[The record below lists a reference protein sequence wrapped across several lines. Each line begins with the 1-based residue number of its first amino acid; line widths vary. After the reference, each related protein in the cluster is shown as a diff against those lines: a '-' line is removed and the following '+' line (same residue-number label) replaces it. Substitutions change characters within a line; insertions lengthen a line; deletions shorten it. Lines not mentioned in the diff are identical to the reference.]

1 MENEEKTNRQV
12 GEDGLSADE
21 RRLRAVSSTGQ
32 RFVDKYGDIWV
43 RQGDYH
49 IIRISDG
56 NIGGWFDGKGL
67 SPLTQKPNQE

>member
-1 MENEEKTNRQV
+1 MYDQETTRQV

-32 RFVDKYGDIWV
+32 RFVDKHGDTWV
-43 RQGDYH
+43 REGANH
-49 IIRISDG
+49 VVRLSDG

-67 SPLTQKPNQE
+67 IEVD